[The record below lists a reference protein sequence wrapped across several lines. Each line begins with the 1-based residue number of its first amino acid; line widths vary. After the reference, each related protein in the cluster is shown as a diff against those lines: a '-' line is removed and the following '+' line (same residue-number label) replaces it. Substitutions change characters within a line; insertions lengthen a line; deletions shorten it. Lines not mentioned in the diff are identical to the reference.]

1 MSKIEIDTDKIAL
14 KLKEII
20 MAIPSIDL
28 FVFLLKESG
37 ILTNEIEKENIKM
50 KVEQIHINPKNKRYD
65 CSNTL
70 DYGHELQRMCSS
82 INDCWMCPI
91 HLHHDSGV
99 CKSKISS
106 ESISAVQNWSDTHPE
121 IEYKER
127 PALTSND
134 TSVLKALQVMGY
146 HWIAK
151 DKVTSTDRFDTYA
164 FVNKPEWDKD
174 RGWWIINDKRE
185 LKDIKNPT
193 YPIAYDFSFLSYK
206 DIEAT
211 SIDWLLENKE

>member
-28 FVFLLKESG
+28 IVSLANLAKFEEEAN
-37 ILTNEIEKENIKM
+37 ILVNEIKEKDIKM
-50 KVEQIHINPKNKRYD
+50 KAEQIHINPKNKRYN

-91 HLHHDSGV
+91 HHDSGV

-121 IEYKER
+121 TDECFEIRKPRKLTEKE
-127 PALTSND
+127 
-134 TSVLKALQVMGY
+134 VYILKGFKAMGY
-146 HWIAK
+146 EYIAVDMTQNVYGFK
-151 DKVTSTDRFDTYA
+151 TAPAKYGYSWYSSDDSQYMC
-164 FVNKPEWDKD
+164 N
-174 RGWWIINDKRE
+174 
-185 LKDIKNPT
+185 
-193 YPIAYDFSFLSYK
+193 IAYFFRGVISDGDK
-206 DIEAT
+206 KAT

>member
-1 MSKIEIDTDKIAL
+1 MN
-14 KLKEII
+14 
-20 MAIPSIDL
+20 
-28 FVFLLKESG
+28 V
-37 ILTNEIEKENIKM
+37 
-50 KVEQIHINPKNKRYD
+50 KRYN

-91 HLHHDSGV
+91 HHDSGV

-121 IEYKER
+121 IKNKER

-134 TSVLKALQVMGY
+134 ASVLEALQVMGY

-151 DKVTSTDRFDTYA
+151 NKVTSTDRFDTYA

-193 YPIAYDFSFLSYK
+193 YPIAYDFSFLSYL

-211 SIDWLLENKE
+211 SIDWLLENKEC

>member
-28 FVFLLKESG
+28 IVSLANLAKFEEEAN
-37 ILTNEIEKENIKM
+37 ILVNEIKEKNIKM
-50 KVEQIHINPKNKRYD
+50 KAEQIHINPKNKRYN

-91 HLHHDSGV
+91 HHDSGV

-121 IEYKER
+121 TDECFEIRKPRKLTEKE
-127 PALTSND
+127 
-134 TSVLKALQVMGY
+134 VYILKGFKAMGY
-146 HWIAK
+146 EYIAVDMTQNVYGFK
-151 DKVTSTDRFDTYA
+151 TAPAKYGYSWYSSDDSQYMC
-164 FVNKPEWDKD
+164 N
-174 RGWWIINDKRE
+174 
-185 LKDIKNPT
+185 
-193 YPIAYDFSFLSYK
+193 IAYFFRGVISDGDK
-206 DIEAT
+206 KAT